1 MSQTDLSRLFAE
13 HIATRQR
20 EAEAALAA
28 SGLDHLLIAAGVD
41 KYRFHDDMPYPFRP
55 NPQFLAWAPLDHHP
69 RCWLAVTPGKKPVLV
84 YYQPDDFW
92 HLVPADP
99 NGYWVDAFDIRIVRR
114 KDDIAAE
121 LPPAAKAAILG
132 EADAA
137 IDGYAPNN
145 PDAVVNPLHYARGVK
160 TAYELVMMRRAQQR
174 AVAGHRAAEAAFRAH
189 ESELGIQRAYL
200 AASGHLDTDL
210 PYGNIIGLNEHGAV
224 LHYQHQ
230 DAMAPSDSRSFLI
243 DAGAQVV
250 GYAADITRTYA
261 RSVGPFQDLIDG
273 IDAVQRRLC
282 DAVRAGTDYAQLH
295 LDCHRQLAQV
305 LIEQDVLHGSADDA
319 VASGVSSTFFPHGL
333 GHLIGLQV
341 HDIGG
346 FMPGPDGGRIEP
358 PEGHPF
364 LRLTRKLEPGMVVT
378 IEPGLYFIDSLL
390 AKLKEG
396 PHADMVNWK
405 RVDTLRPYG
414 GVRIEDEVLCTD
426 GEPENLSRAAFAAA
440 G

>member
-1 MSQTDLSRLFAE
+1 MFQNDLSRLFAE

-20 EAEAALAA
+20 EAEAVLAA

-69 RCWLAVTPGKKPVLV
+69 RCWLAITPGRKPVLV

-99 NGYWVDAFDIRIVRR
+99 SGYWVDAFDIRIVRNAA
-114 KDDIAAE
+114 DIAAE

-137 IDGYAPNN
+137 IDGYVPNN
-145 PDAVVNPLHYARGVK
+145 SAAVVNPLHYARAAK
-160 TAYELVMMRRAQQR
+160 TPYELVMMRRAQQR
-174 AVAGHRAAEAAFRAH
+174 AVAGHR
-189 ESELGIQRAYL
+189 
-200 AASGHLDTDL
+200 
-210 PYGNIIGLNEHGAV
+210 
-224 LHYQHQ
+224 
-230 DAMAPSDSRSFLI
+230 
-243 DAGAQVV
+243 
-250 GYAADITRTYA
+250 AADITRTYA

-273 IDAVQRRLC
+273 VDAVQQRLC
-282 DAVRAGTDYAQLH
+282 AAVRAGTDYAQLH

-305 LIEQDVLHGSADDA
+305 LVDQDVLNGSADDA
-319 VASGVSSTFFPHGL
+319 VSSGVSSTFFPHGL

-346 FMPGPDGGRIEP
+346 FMAGPDGGRIEP

-396 PHADMVNWK
+396 AHADMVNWK

-414 GVRIEDEVLCTD
+414 GIRIEDEVLCTD
-426 GEPENLSRAAFAAA
+426 DEPENLSRAAFAAA